1 MHQLLST
8 GGLMDQ
14 VLPRHLRLRGS
25 KLAYYLKK
33 RYPEVYQRVREV
45 RDRYGVSW
53 DVAVA
58 IALGELPAPTTST
71 STSFEA
77 IAKSVEDLK
86 TAVSELRT
94 SLQDLQ
100 TAIKLLEWSILPRF
114 TVDKFR
120 CEYIDSDGYCIA
132 RDLPAP
138 VPGLRVREVE
148 TPSGKRYRINV
159 YEHKLICAFCSLY
172 KPRGES
178 GWPSLR
184 R

>member
-1 MHQLLST
+1 
-8 GGLMDQ
+8 MDQ

-33 RYPEVYQRVREV
+33 RYPELYQRVREV
-45 RDRYGVSW
+45 KERYGVTW
-53 DVAVA
+53 DTAAA
-58 IALGELPAPTTST
+58 IAFGVLPEPSTTSGGVN
-71 STSFEA
+71 A

-86 TAVSELRT
+86 AAVNELRT

-100 TAIKLLEWSILPRF
+100 TAIKLLEWSIAPRF
-114 TVDKFR
+114 IVDRFR
-120 CEYIDSDGYCIA
+120 CAYIDDDGYCTS

-138 VPGLRVREVE
+138 VPGLRLKEVE

-159 YEHKLICAFCSLY
+159 YEHKLICSFCPFY

-178 GWPSLR
+178 RWPSLR